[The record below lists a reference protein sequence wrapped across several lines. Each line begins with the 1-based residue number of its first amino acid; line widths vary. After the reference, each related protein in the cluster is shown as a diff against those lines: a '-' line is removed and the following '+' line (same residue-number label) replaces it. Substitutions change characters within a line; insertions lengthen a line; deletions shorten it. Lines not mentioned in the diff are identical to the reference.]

1 MPPPRMKRL
10 ILILSLLAPV
20 RALPPSEMEL
30 PTRADLMRAHISLL
44 DAHIAVVQLGWVDQ
58 ETGMS
63 EYRRLSRQLIQ
74 TFTEAPLLSP
84 ERDIYRSQIRTL
96 EAELT
101 QYRNVNARL
110 EAEVNRLRQYEPP
123 QPK

>member
-1 MPPPRMKRL
+1 MHPPRMKRL
-10 ILILSLLAPV
+10 ILILALLSPV

-58 ETGMS
+58 ETGMA

-74 TFTEAPLLSP
+74 TFTESPLLSP
-84 ERDIYRSQIRTL
+84 ERDIYRSQIRDL

-110 EAEVNRLRQYEPP
+110 EAELKRLRQYEPP

>member
-1 MPPPRMKRL
+1 MPPPIMKRL
-10 ILILSLLAPV
+10 ILILALLAPV

-58 ETGMS
+58 ETGMA

-74 TFTEAPLLSP
+74 TFTESPLLSP
-84 ERDIYRSQIRTL
+84 ERDIYRSQIRNL

-110 EAEVNRLRQYEPP
+110 EAELKRLRQFEPP

>member
-1 MPPPRMKRL
+1 MPPPLMKRL
-10 ILILSLLAPV
+10 ILILALLAPV

-58 ETGMS
+58 ETGMA

-74 TFTEAPLLSP
+74 TFTESPLLSP
-84 ERDIYRSQIRTL
+84 ERDIYRSQIRDL

-110 EAEVNRLRQYEPP
+110 EAEVKRLRQYEPQ

>member
-1 MPPPRMKRL
+1 MKRMLL
-10 ILILSLLAPV
+10 ILALLAPV

-58 ETGMS
+58 ETGMA
-63 EYRRLSRQLIQ
+63 EYRRLSQRLIQ
-74 TFTEAPLLSP
+74 TFTESPLLSP
-84 ERDIYRSQIRTL
+84 ERDIYRSQIREL

-101 QYRNVNARL
+101 RFRNVNARL
-110 EAEVNRLRQYEPP
+110 EAEVRRLRQYEPAP
-123 QPK
+123 AK

>member
-1 MPPPRMKRL
+1 MPPPLMKRL
-10 ILILSLLAPV
+10 ILILALLAPV

-58 ETGMS
+58 ETGMA

-74 TFTEAPLLSP
+74 TFTESPLLSP
-84 ERDIYRSQIRTL
+84 ERDIYRSQIRDL

-110 EAEVNRLRQYEPP
+110 EAEVKRLRQFEPQ

>member
-1 MPPPRMKRL
+1 MPPPLMKRL
-10 ILILSLLAPV
+10 ILILALLAPV

-58 ETGMS
+58 ETGMA
-63 EYRRLSRQLIQ
+63 EYRRLSRQLIE
-74 TFTEAPLLSP
+74 TFTESPLLSP
-84 ERDIYRSQIRTL
+84 ERDIYRSQIRDL

-110 EAEVNRLRQYEPP
+110 EAEVKRLRQYEPQ

>member
-1 MPPPRMKRL
+1 MPPPLMKRL
-10 ILILSLLAPV
+10 ILILALLSPV

-58 ETGMS
+58 ETGMA

-74 TFTEAPLLSP
+74 TFTESPLLSP
-84 ERDIYRSQIRTL
+84 ERDIYRSQIRDL

-101 QYRNVNARL
+101 RYRNVNARL
-110 EAEVNRLRQYEPP
+110 EAEVKRLRQFEPP

>member
-1 MPPPRMKRL
+1 MHPPRMKRL
-10 ILILSLLAPV
+10 ILVLALLAPV

-58 ETGMS
+58 ETGMA

-74 TFTEAPLLSP
+74 TFTESPLLSP
-84 ERDIYRSQIRTL
+84 ERDIYRSQIRDL

-101 QYRNVNARL
+101 QFRNVNARL
-110 EAEVNRLRQYEPP
+110 EAELKRLRQFEPT

>member
-1 MPPPRMKRL
+1 MPPPLMKRL
-10 ILILSLLAPV
+10 ILILALLSPV

-58 ETGMS
+58 ETGMA

-74 TFTEAPLLSP
+74 TFTESPLLSP
-84 ERDIYRSQIRTL
+84 ERDIYRSQIRDL

-110 EAEVNRLRQYEPP
+110 EAELKRLRQYEPQ

>member
-1 MPPPRMKRL
+1 MPPPLMKRL
-10 ILILSLLAPV
+10 ILILALLSPV

-58 ETGMS
+58 ETGMA

-74 TFTEAPLLSP
+74 TFTESPLLSP
-84 ERDIYRSQIRTL
+84 ERDIYRSQIRDL

-110 EAEVNRLRQYEPP
+110 EAELKRLRQYEPP